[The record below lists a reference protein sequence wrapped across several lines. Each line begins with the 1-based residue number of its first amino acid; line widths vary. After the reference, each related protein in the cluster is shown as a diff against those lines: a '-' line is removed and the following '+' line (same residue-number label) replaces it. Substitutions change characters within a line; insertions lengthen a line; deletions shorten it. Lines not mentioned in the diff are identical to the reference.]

1 MSKSGLEIEKGFYSL
16 LSLVLTILT
25 APIWVPLGLY
35 IGLTYHWEDTVP
47 SDEDLDYES
56 DPDYGKEK

>member
-1 MSKSGLEIEKGFYSL
+1 MYNITAIILA
-16 LSLVLTILT
+16 ILT

-47 SDEDLDYES
+47 SQEDLEYKSKRNE
-56 DPDYGKEK
+56 